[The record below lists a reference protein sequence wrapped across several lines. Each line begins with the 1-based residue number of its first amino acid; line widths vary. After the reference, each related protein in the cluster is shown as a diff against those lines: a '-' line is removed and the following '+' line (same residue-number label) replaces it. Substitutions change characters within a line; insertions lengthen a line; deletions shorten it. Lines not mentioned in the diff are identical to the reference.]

1 MAQSTRDAYG
11 HVLEA
16 EIYKNPDV
24 VVVDADIASS
34 TRAEKFKNKAPERFF
49 NVGISEQ
56 DLLGT
61 AAGLAAVGKIPL
73 AGSYALFTERGFE
86 ITRNSICLP
95 NLNVKIIVSHGGL
108 TIGSDGA
115 THQAVEDLAIMRSLP
130 NLTVINPSDAWET
143 EEAVKAAIAHKGPVY
158 IRLGKDAVPDIHES
172 GSTYHWNKG
181 EILRDGSDVA
191 LIGTG
196 RMTAEALAAADTL
209 AQEGIQAMVINMP
222 TLKPIDADLIDKAAR
237 QTGCFVTAEEA
248 SVIGGLGSAVAE
260 TLVRRYPVRQEFVG
274 IQDTFGESG
283 SSADLLK
290 KYGLTAADIVAAAHK
305 ARET

>member
-1 MAQSTRDAYG
+1 MAMSTRDAYG
-11 HVLEA
+11 HVLET

-56 DLLGT
+56 DLMGT

-73 AGSYALFTERGFE
+73 AGSYALFTERGLE

-115 THQAVEDLAIMRSLP
+115 THQAIEDIALMRSLP
-130 NLTVINPSDAWET
+130 NLSVIVPSDGWET
-143 EEAVKAAIAHKGPVY
+143 EEAVKAAVAHKGPVY
-158 IRLGKDAVPDIHES
+158 IRLGKDTVPYIHPA
-172 GSTYHWNKG
+172 GSTFQWGKG
-181 EILRDGSDVA
+181 QILRDGIDVA

-196 RMTAEALAAADTL
+196 RMTAAALAAADQL
-209 AQEGIQAMVINMP
+209 RQEGLEAMVINMP
-222 TLKPIDADLIDKAAR
+222 TIKPIDADLIEYAAR
-237 QTGCFVTAEEA
+237 KTGHMVTAEEGT
-248 SVIGGLGSAVAE
+248 VLGGLGSAVAE
-260 TLVRRYPVRQEFVG
+260 TLVRRYPVRQEFIGV
-274 IQDTFGESG
+274 QDTFGESG
-283 SSADLLK
+283 SSEDLLK
-290 KYGLTAADIVAAAHK
+290 KYGLTADDIAAA
-305 ARET
+305 ARKVLA

>member
-1 MAQSTRDAYG
+1 MAMSTRDAYG
-11 HVLEA
+11 HVLET

-56 DLLGT
+56 DLMGT

-73 AGSYALFTERGFE
+73 AGSYALFTERGLE

-115 THQAVEDLAIMRSLP
+115 THQAIEDIALMRSLP
-130 NLTVINPSDAWET
+130 NLSVIIPSDGWET
-143 EEAVKAAIAHKGPVY
+143 EEAVKAAVAHKGPVY
-158 IRLGKDAVPDIHES
+158 IRLGKDIVPDIHPA
-172 GSTYHWNKG
+172 GSTFQWGKG
-181 EILRDGSDVA
+181 QILRDGIDVA

-196 RMTAEALAAADTL
+196 RMTAAALAAADQL
-209 AQEGIQAMVINMP
+209 RQEGLEAMVINMP
-222 TLKPIDADLIDKAAR
+222 TIKPIDADLIEYAAR
-237 QTGCFVTAEEA
+237 KTGHMVTAEEGT
-248 SVIGGLGSAVAE
+248 VLGGLGSAVAE
-260 TLVRRYPVRQEFVG
+260 TLVRRYPVRQEFIGV
-274 IQDTFGESG
+274 QDTFGESG
-283 SSADLLK
+283 SSEDLLK
-290 KYGLTAADIVAAAHK
+290 KYGLTADDITAAARK
-305 ARET
+305 VLA

>member
-1 MAQSTRDAYG
+1 MAMSTRDAYG
-11 HVLEA
+11 HVLET

-56 DLLGT
+56 DLMGT

-73 AGSYALFTERGFE
+73 AGSYALFTERGLE

-115 THQAVEDLAIMRSLP
+115 THQAIEDIALMRSLP
-130 NLTVINPSDAWET
+130 NLSVIVPSDGWET
-143 EEAVKAAIAHKGPVY
+143 EEAVKAAVAHKGPVY
-158 IRLGKDAVPDIHES
+158 IRLGKDTVPDIHPA
-172 GSTYHWNKG
+172 GSTFQWGKG
-181 EILRDGSDVA
+181 QILRDGIDVA

-196 RMTAEALAAADTL
+196 RMTAAALAAADQL
-209 AQEGIQAMVINMP
+209 RQEGLEAMVINMP
-222 TLKPIDADLIDKAAR
+222 TIKPIDADLIEYAAR
-237 QTGCFVTAEEA
+237 KTGHIVTAEEGT
-248 SVIGGLGSAVAE
+248 VLGGLGSAVAE
-260 TLVRRYPVRQEFVG
+260 TLVRRYPVRQEFIGV
-274 IQDTFGESG
+274 QDTFGESG
-283 SSADLLK
+283 SSEDLLK
-290 KYGLTAADIVAAAHK
+290 KYGLTADDIAAA
-305 ARET
+305 ARKVLA

>member
-1 MAQSTRDAYG
+1 MTMSTRDAYG
-11 HVLEA
+11 HVLET

-56 DLLGT
+56 DLMGT

-73 AGSYALFTERGFE
+73 AGSYALFTERGLE

-115 THQAVEDLAIMRSLP
+115 THQAIEDIALMRSLP
-130 NLTVINPSDAWET
+130 NLSVIVPSDAWET
-143 EEAVKAAIAHKGPVY
+143 EEAVKAAVAHKGPVY
-158 IRLGKDAVPDIHES
+158 IRLGKDAVPDIHPA
-172 GSTYHWNKG
+172 GSTFQWGKG
-181 EILRDGSDVA
+181 QILRDGIDVA

-196 RMTAEALAAADTL
+196 RMTAAAIAAADQL
-209 AQEGIQAMVINMP
+209 RQDGLEAMVINMP
-222 TLKPIDADLIDKAAR
+222 TIKPIDADLIEYAAR
-237 QTGCFVTAEEA
+237 KTEHIVTAEEGT
-248 SVIGGLGSAVAE
+248 VLGGLGSAVAE
-260 TLVRRYPVRQEFVG
+260 TLVRRYPVRQEFIGV
-274 IQDTFGESG
+274 QDTFGESG
-283 SSADLLK
+283 SSEDLLK
-290 KYGLTAADIVAAAHK
+290 KYGLTAEDIAAA
-305 ARET
+305 ARKVLA

>member
-1 MAQSTRDAYG
+1 MAMSTRDAYG
-11 HVLEA
+11 HVLET

-56 DLLGT
+56 DLMGT

-73 AGSYALFTERGFE
+73 AGSYALFTERGLE

-115 THQAVEDLAIMRSLP
+115 THQAIEDIALMRSLP
-130 NLTVINPSDAWET
+130 NLSVIVPSDAWET
-143 EEAVKAAIAHKGPVY
+143 EEAVKAAVAHKGPVY
-158 IRLGKDAVPDIHES
+158 IRLGKDTVPDIHPA
-172 GSTYHWNKG
+172 GSTFQWGKG
-181 EILRDGSDVA
+181 QILRDGIDVA

-196 RMTAEALAAADTL
+196 RMTAAALDAADQL
-209 AQEGIQAMVINMP
+209 RQEGLEAMVINMP
-222 TLKPIDADLIDKAAR
+222 TIKPIDADLIEYAAR
-237 QTGCFVTAEEA
+237 KTGHIVTAEEGT
-248 SVIGGLGSAVAE
+248 VLGGLGSAVAE
-260 TLVRRYPVRQEFVG
+260 TLVRRYPVRQEFIGV
-274 IQDTFGESG
+274 QDTFGESG
-283 SSADLLK
+283 SSEDLLK
-290 KYGLTAADIVAAAHK
+290 KYGLTADDIAAA
-305 ARET
+305 ARKVLA

>member
-1 MAQSTRDAYG
+1 MSTRDAYG
-11 HVLEA
+11 HVLET

-56 DLLGT
+56 DLMGT

-73 AGSYALFTERGFE
+73 AGSYALFTERGLE

-115 THQAVEDLAIMRSLP
+115 THQAIEDIALMRSLP
-130 NLTVINPSDAWET
+130 NLSVIVPSDAWET
-143 EEAVKAAIAHKGPVY
+143 EEAVKAAVAHKGPVY
-158 IRLGKDAVPDIHES
+158 IRLGNVAVPDIHPA
-172 GSTYHWNKG
+172 GSTFQWGKG
-181 EILRDGSDVA
+181 QILRDGIDVA

-196 RMTAEALAAADTL
+196 RMTAAALAAADQL
-209 AQEGIQAMVINMP
+209 RQDGLEAMVQH
-222 TLKPIDADLIDKAAR
+222 ADHQAHRCRSHRICGPQNR
-237 QTGCFVTAEEA
+237 THRHGR
-248 SVIGGLGSAVAE
+248 
-260 TLVRRYPVRQEFVG
+260 RRYRSRRPRFCRSRNARAPLSGPSG
-274 IQDTFGESG
+274 IHRRAG
-283 SSADLLK
+283 
-290 KYGLTAADIVAAAHK
+290 YI
-305 ARET
+305 R

>member
-1 MAQSTRDAYG
+1 MTMSTRDAYG
-11 HVLEA
+11 HVLET

-56 DLLGT
+56 DLMGT

-73 AGSYALFTERGFE
+73 AGSYALFTERGLE

-115 THQAVEDLAIMRSLP
+115 THQAIEDIALMRSLP
-130 NLTVINPSDAWET
+130 NLSVIVPSDAWET
-143 EEAVKAAIAHKGPVY
+143 EEAVKAAVAHKGPVY
-158 IRLGKDAVPDIHES
+158 IRLGKDAVPDIHPA
-172 GSTYHWNKG
+172 GSTFQWGKG
-181 EILRDGSDVA
+181 QILRDGIDVA

-196 RMTAEALAAADTL
+196 RMTAAAIAAADQL
-209 AQEGIQAMVINMP
+209 RQDGLEAMVINMP
-222 TLKPIDADLIDKAAR
+222 TIKPIDTDLIEYAAR
-237 QTGCFVTAEEA
+237 KTEHIVTAEEGT
-248 SVIGGLGSAVAE
+248 VLGGLGSAVAE
-260 TLVRRYPVRQEFVG
+260 TLVRRYPVRQEFIGV
-274 IQDTFGESG
+274 QDTFGESG
-283 SSADLLK
+283 SSEDLLK
-290 KYGLTAADIVAAAHK
+290 KYGLTAEDIAAA
-305 ARET
+305 ARKVLA

>member
-1 MAQSTRDAYG
+1 MAMSTRDAYG
-11 HVLEA
+11 HVLET

-56 DLLGT
+56 DLMGT

-73 AGSYALFTERGFE
+73 AGSYALFTERGLE

-115 THQAVEDLAIMRSLP
+115 THQAIEDIALMRSLP
-130 NLTVINPSDAWET
+130 NLSVIVPSDGWET
-143 EEAVKAAIAHKGPVY
+143 EEAVKAAVAHKGPVY
-158 IRLGKDAVPDIHES
+158 IRLGKDTVPDIHPA
-172 GSTYHWNKG
+172 GSTFQWGKG
-181 EILRDGSDVA
+181 QILRDGIDVA

-196 RMTAEALAAADTL
+196 RMTAAALAAADQL
-209 AQEGIQAMVINMP
+209 RQEGLEAMVINMP
-222 TLKPIDADLIDKAAR
+222 TIKPIDADLIEYAAR
-237 QTGCFVTAEEA
+237 KTRHMVTAEEGT
-248 SVIGGLGSAVAE
+248 VLGGLGSAVAE
-260 TLVRRYPVRQEFVG
+260 TLVRRYPVRQEVIG
-274 IQDTFGESG
+274 VQDTFGESG
-283 SSADLLK
+283 SSEDLLK
-290 KYGLTAADIVAAAHK
+290 KYGLTADDIAAA
-305 ARET
+305 ARKVLA

>member
-11 HVLEA
+11 HVLET

-115 THQAVEDLAIMRSLP
+115 THQAVEDGHYAQP
-130 NLTVINPSDAWET
+130 AQ
-143 EEAVKAAIAHKGPVY
+143 
-158 IRLGKDAVPDIHES
+158 PDGH
-172 GSTYHWNKG
+172 
-181 EILRDGSDVA
+181 
-191 LIGTG
+191 
-196 RMTAEALAAADTL
+196 
-209 AQEGIQAMVINMP
+209 Q
-222 TLKPIDADLIDKAAR
+222 
-237 QTGCFVTAEEA
+237 
-248 SVIGGLGSAVAE
+248 SV
-260 TLVRRYPVRQEFVG
+260 
-274 IQDTFGESG
+274 
-283 SSADLLK
+283 
-290 KYGLTAADIVAAAHK
+290 
-305 ARET
+305 

>member
-1 MAQSTRDAYG
+1 MAMSTRDAYG
-11 HVLEA
+11 HVLET

-56 DLLGT
+56 DLMGT

-73 AGSYALFTERGFE
+73 AGSYALFTERGLE

-115 THQAVEDLAIMRSLP
+115 THQAIEDIALMRSLP
-130 NLTVINPSDAWET
+130 NLSVIVPSDAWET
-143 EEAVKAAIAHKGPVY
+143 EEAVKAAVAHKGPVY
-158 IRLGKDAVPDIHES
+158 IRLGKDAVPDIHPA
-172 GSTYHWNKG
+172 GSTFQWGKG
-181 EILRDGSDVA
+181 QILRDGIDVA

-196 RMTAEALAAADTL
+196 RMTAAALAAADQL
-209 AQEGIQAMVINMP
+209 RQDGLEAMVINMS
-222 TLKPIDADLIDKAAR
+222 TIKPIDANLIEYAAR
-237 QTGCFVTAEEA
+237 KTGHIVTAEEGT
-248 SVIGGLGSAVAE
+248 VLGGLGSAVAE
-260 TLVRRYPVRQEFVG
+260 TLVRRYPVRQEFIGV
-274 IQDTFGESG
+274 QDTFGESG
-283 SSADLLK
+283 SSEDLLK
-290 KYGLTAADIVAAAHK
+290 KYGLTADDIAAA
-305 ARET
+305 ARKVLA

>member
-1 MAQSTRDAYG
+1 MAMSTRDAYG
-11 HVLEA
+11 HVLET

-56 DLLGT
+56 DLMGT

-73 AGSYALFTERGFE
+73 AGLYALFTERGLE

-115 THQAVEDLAIMRSLP
+115 THQAIEDIALMRSLP
-130 NLTVINPSDAWET
+130 NLSVIVPSDGWET
-143 EEAVKAAIAHKGPVY
+143 EEAVKAAVAHKGPVY
-158 IRLGKDAVPDIHES
+158 IRLGKDTVPDIHPA
-172 GSTYHWNKG
+172 GSTFQWGKG
-181 EILRDGSDVA
+181 QILRDGIDVA

-196 RMTAEALAAADTL
+196 RMTAAALAAADQL
-209 AQEGIQAMVINMP
+209 RQEGLEAMVINMP
-222 TLKPIDADLIDKAAR
+222 TIKPIDADLIEYAAR
-237 QTGCFVTAEEA
+237 KTGHMVTAEEGT
-248 SVIGGLGSAVAE
+248 VLGGLGSAVAE
-260 TLVRRYPVRQEFVG
+260 TLVRRYPVRQEFIGV
-274 IQDTFGESG
+274 QDTFGESG
-283 SSADLLK
+283 SSEDLLK
-290 KYGLTAADIVAAAHK
+290 KYGLTADDIAAA
-305 ARET
+305 ARKVLA

>member
-1 MAQSTRDAYG
+1 MAMSTRDAYG
-11 HVLEA
+11 HVLET

-56 DLLGT
+56 DLMGT

-73 AGSYALFTERGFE
+73 AGSYALFTERGLE

-115 THQAVEDLAIMRSLP
+115 THQAIEDIALMRSLP
-130 NLTVINPSDAWET
+130 NLSVIVPSDGWET
-143 EEAVKAAIAHKGPVY
+143 EEAVKAAVAHKGPVY
-158 IRLGKDAVPDIHES
+158 IRLGKDTVPDIHPA
-172 GSTYHWNKG
+172 GSTFQWGKG
-181 EILRDGSDVA
+181 QILRDGIDVA

-196 RMTAEALAAADTL
+196 RMTAAALAAADQL
-209 AQEGIQAMVINMP
+209 RQEGLEAMVINMP
-222 TLKPIDADLIDKAAR
+222 TIKPIDADLIEYAAHK
-237 QTGCFVTAEEA
+237 TGHMVTAEEGT
-248 SVIGGLGSAVAE
+248 VLGGLGSAVAE
-260 TLVRRYPVRQEFVG
+260 TLVRRYPVRQEFIGV
-274 IQDTFGESG
+274 QDTFGESG
-283 SSADLLK
+283 SSEDLLK
-290 KYGLTAADIVAAAHK
+290 KYGLTADDIAAA
-305 ARET
+305 ARKVLA

>member
-1 MAQSTRDAYG
+1 MAMSTRDAYG
-11 HVLEA
+11 HVLET

-56 DLLGT
+56 DLMGT

-73 AGSYALFTERGFE
+73 AGSYALFTERGLE

-115 THQAVEDLAIMRSLP
+115 THQAIEDIALMRSLP
-130 NLTVINPSDAWET
+130 NLSVIVPSDGWET
-143 EEAVKAAIAHKGPVY
+143 EEAVKAAVAHKGPVY
-158 IRLGKDAVPDIHES
+158 IRLGKDTVPDIHPA
-172 GSTYHWNKG
+172 GSTFQWGKG
-181 EILRDGSDVA
+181 QILRDGIDVA

-196 RMTAEALAAADTL
+196 RMTAAALAAADQL
-209 AQEGIQAMVINMP
+209 RQEGLEAMVINMP
-222 TLKPIDADLIDKAAR
+222 TIKPIDADLIEYAAR
-237 QTGCFVTAEEA
+237 KTGHMVTAEEGT
-248 SVIGGLGSAVAE
+248 VLGGLGSAVAE
-260 TLVRRYPVRQEFVG
+260 TLVRRYPVRQEVIG
-274 IQDTFGESG
+274 VQDTFGESG
-283 SSADLLK
+283 SSEDLLK
-290 KYGLTAADIVAAAHK
+290 KYGLTADDIAAA
-305 ARET
+305 ARKVLA

>member
-1 MAQSTRDAYG
+1 MAMSTRDAYG
-11 HVLEA
+11 HVLET

-56 DLLGT
+56 DLMGT

-73 AGSYALFTERGFE
+73 AGSYSLFTERGLE

-115 THQAVEDLAIMRSLP
+115 THQAIEDIALMRSLP
-130 NLTVINPSDAWET
+130 NLSVIVPSDGWET
-143 EEAVKAAIAHKGPVY
+143 EEAVKAAVAHKGPVY
-158 IRLGKDAVPDIHES
+158 IRLGKDTVPDIHPA
-172 GSTYHWNKG
+172 GSTFQWGKG
-181 EILRDGSDVA
+181 QILRDGIDVA

-196 RMTAEALAAADTL
+196 RMTAAALAAADQL
-209 AQEGIQAMVINMP
+209 RQEGLEAMVINMP
-222 TLKPIDADLIDKAAR
+222 TIKPIDADLIEYAAR
-237 QTGCFVTAEEA
+237 KTGHMVTAEEGT
-248 SVIGGLGSAVAE
+248 VLGGLGSAVAE
-260 TLVRRYPVRQEFVG
+260 TLVRRYPVRQEFIGV
-274 IQDTFGESG
+274 QDTFGESG
-283 SSADLLK
+283 SSEDLLK
-290 KYGLTAADIVAAAHK
+290 KYGLTADDIAAA
-305 ARET
+305 ARKVLA

>member
-1 MAQSTRDAYG
+1 MAMSTRDAYG
-11 HVLEA
+11 HVLET

-56 DLLGT
+56 DLMGT

-73 AGSYALFTERGFE
+73 AGSYALFTERGLE

-115 THQAVEDLAIMRSLP
+115 THQAIEDIALMRSLP
-130 NLTVINPSDAWET
+130 NLSVIVPSDGWET
-143 EEAVKAAIAHKGPVY
+143 EEAVKAAVAHKGPVY
-158 IRLGKDAVPDIHES
+158 IRLGKDTVPDIHPA
-172 GSTYHWNKG
+172 GSTFQWGKG
-181 EILRDGSDVA
+181 QILRDGIDVA

-196 RMTAEALAAADTL
+196 RMTAAALDAADQL
-209 AQEGIQAMVINMP
+209 RQEGLEAMVINMP
-222 TLKPIDADLIDKAAR
+222 TIKPIDADLIEYAAR
-237 QTGCFVTAEEA
+237 KTGHIVTAEEGT
-248 SVIGGLGSAVAE
+248 VLGGLGSAVAE
-260 TLVRRYPVRQEFVG
+260 TLVRRYPVRQEFIGV
-274 IQDTFGESG
+274 QDTFGESG
-283 SSADLLK
+283 SSEDLLK
-290 KYGLTAADIVAAAHK
+290 KYGLTTDDIAAA
-305 ARET
+305 ARKVLA

>member
-1 MAQSTRDAYG
+1 MAMSTRDAYG
-11 HVLEA
+11 HVLET

-56 DLLGT
+56 DLMGT

-73 AGSYALFTERGFE
+73 AGSYALFTERGLE

-115 THQAVEDLAIMRSLP
+115 THQAIEDIALMRSLP
-130 NLTVINPSDAWET
+130 NLSVIVPSDGWET
-143 EEAVKAAIAHKGPVY
+143 EEAVKAAVAHKGPVY
-158 IRLGKDAVPDIHES
+158 IRLGKDTVPDIHPA
-172 GSTYHWNKG
+172 GSTFQWGKG
-181 EILRDGSDVA
+181 QILRDGIDVA

-196 RMTAEALAAADTL
+196 RMTAAALDAADQL
-209 AQEGIQAMVINMP
+209 RQEGLEAMVINMP
-222 TLKPIDADLIDKAAR
+222 TIKPIDADLIEYAAR
-237 QTGCFVTAEEA
+237 KTRHMVTAEEGT
-248 SVIGGLGSAVAE
+248 VLGGLGSAVAE
-260 TLVRRYPVRQEFVG
+260 TLVRRYPVRQEFIGV
-274 IQDTFGESG
+274 QDTFGESG
-283 SSADLLK
+283 SSEDLLK
-290 KYGLTAADIVAAAHK
+290 KYGLTADDIAAA
-305 ARET
+305 ARKVLA

>member
-1 MAQSTRDAYG
+1 MAMSTRDAYG
-11 HVLEA
+11 HVLET

-56 DLLGT
+56 DLMGT

-73 AGSYALFTERGFE
+73 AGSYALFTERGLE

-115 THQAVEDLAIMRSLP
+115 THQAIEDIALMRSLP
-130 NLTVINPSDAWET
+130 NLSVIVPSDGWET
-143 EEAVKAAIAHKGPVY
+143 EEAVKAAVAHKGPVY
-158 IRLGKDAVPDIHES
+158 IRLGKDTVPDIHLA
-172 GSTYHWNKG
+172 GSTFQWGKG
-181 EILRDGSDVA
+181 QILRDGIDVA

-196 RMTAEALAAADTL
+196 RMTAAALAAADQL
-209 AQEGIQAMVINMP
+209 RQEGLEAMVINMP
-222 TLKPIDADLIDKAAR
+222 TIKPIDADLIEYAAR
-237 QTGCFVTAEEA
+237 KTGHMVTAEEGT
-248 SVIGGLGSAVAE
+248 VLGGLGSAVAE
-260 TLVRRYPVRQEFVG
+260 TLVRRYPVRQEFIGV
-274 IQDTFGESG
+274 QDTFGESG
-283 SSADLLK
+283 SSEDLLK
-290 KYGLTAADIVAAAHK
+290 KYGLTADDIAAA
-305 ARET
+305 ARKVLA

>member
-1 MAQSTRDAYG
+1 MAMSTRDAYG
-11 HVLEA
+11 HVLET

-56 DLLGT
+56 DLMGT

-73 AGSYALFTERGFE
+73 AGSYALFTERGLE

-115 THQAVEDLAIMRSLP
+115 THQAIEDIALMRSLP
-130 NLTVINPSDAWET
+130 NLSVIVPSDGWET
-143 EEAVKAAIAHKGPVY
+143 EEAVKAAVAHKGPVY
-158 IRLGKDAVPDIHES
+158 IRLGKDTVPDIHPA
-172 GSTYHWNKG
+172 GSTFQWGKG
-181 EILRDGSDVA
+181 QILRDGIDVA

-196 RMTAEALAAADTL
+196 RMTAAALAAADQL
-209 AQEGIQAMVINMP
+209 RQEGLEAMVINMP
-222 TLKPIDADLIDKAAR
+222 TIKPIDADLIEYAAR
-237 QTGCFVTAEEA
+237 KARHMVTAEEGT
-248 SVIGGLGSAVAE
+248 VLGGLGSAVAE
-260 TLVRRYPVRQEFVG
+260 TLVRRYPVRQEFIGV
-274 IQDTFGESG
+274 QDTFGESG
-283 SSADLLK
+283 SSEDLLK
-290 KYGLTAADIVAAAHK
+290 KYGLTADDIAAA
-305 ARET
+305 ARKVLA

>member
-1 MAQSTRDAYG
+1 MAMSTRDAYG
-11 HVLEA
+11 HVLET

-56 DLLGT
+56 DLMGT

-73 AGSYALFTERGFE
+73 AGSYALFTERGLE

-115 THQAVEDLAIMRSLP
+115 THQAIEDIALMRSLP
-130 NLTVINPSDAWET
+130 NLSVIVPSDAWET
-143 EEAVKAAIAHKGPVY
+143 EEAVKAAVAHKGPVY
-158 IRLGKDAVPDIHES
+158 IRLGKDAVPDIHPA
-172 GSTYHWNKG
+172 GSTFQWGKG
-181 EILRDGSDVA
+181 QILRDGIDVA

-196 RMTAEALAAADTL
+196 RMTAAALDAADQL
-209 AQEGIQAMVINMP
+209 RQEGLEAMVINMP
-222 TLKPIDADLIDKAAR
+222 TIKPIDADLIEYAAR
-237 QTGCFVTAEEA
+237 KTGHIVTAEEGT
-248 SVIGGLGSAVAE
+248 VLGGLGSAVAE
-260 TLVRRYPVRQEFVG
+260 TLVRRYPVRQEFIGV
-274 IQDTFGESG
+274 QDTFGESG
-283 SSADLLK
+283 SSEDLLK
-290 KYGLTAADIVAAAHK
+290 KYGLTADDIAAA
-305 ARET
+305 ARKVLA

>member
-1 MAQSTRDAYG
+1 MAMSTRDAYG
-11 HVLEA
+11 HVLET

-56 DLLGT
+56 DLMGT

-73 AGSYALFTERGFE
+73 AGSYALFTERGLE

-115 THQAVEDLAIMRSLP
+115 THQAIEDIALMRSLP
-130 NLTVINPSDAWET
+130 NLSVIVPSDAWET
-143 EEAVKAAIAHKGPVY
+143 EEAVKAAVAHKGPVY
-158 IRLGKDAVPDIHES
+158 IRLGKDAVPDIHPA
-172 GSTYHWNKG
+172 GSTFQWGKG
-181 EILRDGSDVA
+181 QILRDGIDVT

-196 RMTAEALAAADTL
+196 RMTAAALAAADQL
-209 AQEGIQAMVINMP
+209 RQDGLEAMVINMP
-222 TLKPIDADLIDKAAR
+222 TIKPIDADLIEYAAR
-237 QTGCFVTAEEA
+237 KTGHIVTAEEGT
-248 SVIGGLGSAVAE
+248 VLGGLGSAVAE
-260 TLVRRYPVRQEFVG
+260 TLVRRYPVRQEFIGV
-274 IQDTFGESG
+274 QDTFGESG
-283 SSADLLK
+283 SSEDLLK
-290 KYGLTAADIVAAAHK
+290 KYGLTADEIAAA
-305 ARET
+305 ARKVLA

>member
-1 MAQSTRDAYG
+1 MAMSTRDAYG
-11 HVLEA
+11 HVLET

-56 DLLGT
+56 DLMGT

-73 AGSYALFTERGFE
+73 AGSYALFTERGLE

-115 THQAVEDLAIMRSLP
+115 THQAIEDIALMRSLP
-130 NLTVINPSDAWET
+130 NLSVIVPSDAWET
-143 EEAVKAAIAHKGPVY
+143 EEAVKAAVAHKGPVY
-158 IRLGKDAVPDIHES
+158 IRLGKDAVPDIHPA
-172 GSTYHWNKG
+172 GSTFQWG
-181 EILRDGSDVA
+181 QGQILRDGIDVA

-196 RMTAEALAAADTL
+196 RMTAAALAAADQL
-209 AQEGIQAMVINMP
+209 RQDGLEAMVINMP
-222 TLKPIDADLIDKAAR
+222 TIKPIDADLIEYAAR
-237 QTGCFVTAEEA
+237 KTGHIVTAEEGT
-248 SVIGGLGSAVAE
+248 VLGGLGSAVAE
-260 TLVRRYPVRQEFVG
+260 TLVRRYPVRQEFIGV
-274 IQDTFGESG
+274 QDTFGESG
-283 SSADLLK
+283 SSEDLLK
-290 KYGLTAADIVAAAHK
+290 KYGLTAEDIAAA
-305 ARET
+305 ARKVLA

>member
-1 MAQSTRDAYG
+1 MAMSTRDAYG
-11 HVLEA
+11 HVLET

-56 DLLGT
+56 DLMGT

-73 AGSYALFTERGFE
+73 AGSYALFTERGLE

-115 THQAVEDLAIMRSLP
+115 THQAIEDIALMRSLP
-130 NLTVINPSDAWET
+130 NLSVIVPSDAWET
-143 EEAVKAAIAHKGPVY
+143 EEAVKAAVAHKGPVY
-158 IRLGKDAVPDIHES
+158 IRLGKDAVPDIHPS
-172 GSTYHWNKG
+172 GSTFQWGKG
-181 EILRDGSDVA
+181 QILRDGIDVA

-196 RMTAEALAAADTL
+196 RMTAAALAAADQL
-209 AQEGIQAMVINMP
+209 RQDGLEAMVINMP
-222 TLKPIDADLIDKAAR
+222 TIKPIDADLIEYAAR
-237 QTGCFVTAEEA
+237 KTGHIVTAEEGT
-248 SVIGGLGSAVAE
+248 VLGGLGSAVAE
-260 TLVRRYPVRQEFVG
+260 TLVRRYPVRQEFIGV
-274 IQDTFGESG
+274 QDTFGESG
-283 SSADLLK
+283 SSEDLLK
-290 KYGLTAADIVAAAHK
+290 KYGLTADDIAAA
-305 ARET
+305 ARKVLA

>member
-11 HVLEA
+11 HVLET

-196 RMTAEALAAADTL
+196 R
-209 AQEGIQAMVINMP
+209 
-222 TLKPIDADLIDKAAR
+222 
-237 QTGCFVTAEEA
+237 TAEEA

>member
-1 MAQSTRDAYG
+1 MAMSTRDAYG
-11 HVLEA
+11 HVLET

-56 DLLGT
+56 DLMGT

-73 AGSYALFTERGFE
+73 AGSYALFTERGLE

-115 THQAVEDLAIMRSLP
+115 THQAIEDIALMRSLP
-130 NLTVINPSDAWET
+130 NLSVIVPSDGWET
-143 EEAVKAAIAHKGPVY
+143 EEAVKAAVAHKGPVY
-158 IRLGKDAVPDIHES
+158 IRLGKDTVPDIHPA
-172 GSTYHWNKG
+172 GSTFQWGKG
-181 EILRDGSDVA
+181 QILRDGIDVA

-196 RMTAEALAAADTL
+196 RMTAAALAAADQL
-209 AQEGIQAMVINMP
+209 RQEGLEAMVINMP
-222 TLKPIDADLIDKAAR
+222 TIKPIDADLIEYAAR
-237 QTGCFVTAEEA
+237 KTRHMVTAEEGT
-248 SVIGGLGSAVAE
+248 VLGGLGSAVAE
-260 TLVRRYPVRQEFVG
+260 TLVRRYPVCQEFIGV
-274 IQDTFGESG
+274 QDTFGESG
-283 SSADLLK
+283 SSEDLLK
-290 KYGLTAADIVAAAHK
+290 KYGLTADDIAAA
-305 ARET
+305 ARKVLA

>member
-1 MAQSTRDAYG
+1 MAMSTRDAYG
-11 HVLEA
+11 HVLET

-56 DLLGT
+56 DLMGT

-73 AGSYALFTERGFE
+73 AGSYALFTERGLE

-115 THQAVEDLAIMRSLP
+115 THHAIEDIALMRSLP
-130 NLTVINPSDAWET
+130 NLSVIVPSDGWET
-143 EEAVKAAIAHKGPVY
+143 EEAVKAAVAHKGPVY
-158 IRLGKDAVPDIHES
+158 IRLGKDTVPDIHPA
-172 GSTYHWNKG
+172 GSTFQWGKG
-181 EILRDGSDVA
+181 QILRDGIDVA

-196 RMTAEALAAADTL
+196 RMTAAALAAADQL
-209 AQEGIQAMVINMP
+209 RQEGLEAMVINMP
-222 TLKPIDADLIDKAAR
+222 TIKPIDADLIEYAAR
-237 QTGCFVTAEEA
+237 KTGHMVTAEEGT
-248 SVIGGLGSAVAE
+248 VLGGLGSAVAE
-260 TLVRRYPVRQEFVG
+260 TLVRRYPVRQEFIGV
-274 IQDTFGESG
+274 QDTFGESG
-283 SSADLLK
+283 SSEDLLK
-290 KYGLTAADIVAAAHK
+290 KYGLTADDIAAA
-305 ARET
+305 ARKVLA